1 MIQRYSRPQ
10 MAKLWNDEERF
21 QSWLAVELAVV
32 DYYHT
37 KGLVSDVEWDK
48 LHRDASFKID
58 RILEIEEQT
67 RHDVV
72 AFTRAVS
79 ETLGD
84 ESRWIHYGM
93 TSTDVVDTA
102 YAVVFKKV
110 NAILRQDIKS
120 LMETLKKRAI
130 QYKHTPCIGR
140 THGVHADISCF
151 GLKFALWY
159 DELNRQLKR
168 FESAANDVETGKIS
182 GAVGTFANTSP
193 DLQDFVCK
201 ELGIHSSNISTQT
214 LQRDRHAHYL
224 SVLALIGSTLEKIG
238 VELRHLQRTEVRE
251 VEEGFKQGQKGS
263 SAMPHKRNPISSEN
277 IAGCA
282 RVLRG
287 YMVSAYEDIPLWHER
302 DISHSSAERIIL
314 PDATILLDYMLDRM
328 NRILSNLTVFE
339 DRMLEN
345 IDATHGVI
353 FAQRV
358 MTLLIERKGMTRE
371 VAYDL
376 VQPIAMEAW
385 TKRTGFR
392 ELLLENKTIL
402 SSLSSEELDEAFSL
416 TYHLRYVD
424 AILLRVGI
432 EK

>member
-1 MIQRYSRPQ
+1 
-10 MAKLWNDEERF
+10 
-21 QSWLAVELAVV
+21 
-32 DYYHT
+32 
-37 KGLVSDVEWDK
+37 
-48 LHRDASFKID
+48 
-58 RILEIEEQT
+58 
-67 RHDVV
+67 
-72 AFTRAVS
+72 
-79 ETLGD
+79 
-84 ESRWIHYGM
+84 
-93 TSTDVVDTA
+93 
-102 YAVVFKKV
+102 
-110 NAILRQDIKS
+110 
-120 LMETLKKRAI
+120 
-130 QYKHTPCIGR
+130 
-140 THGVHADISCF
+140 
-151 GLKFALWY
+151 LKFALWY

-168 FESAANDVETGKIS
+168 FESAAKDVETGKIS

-224 SVLALIGSTLEKIG
+224 SVVALIGSSLEKIG

-328 NRILSNLTVFE
+328 NRIFSNLNVFE
-339 DRMLEN
+339 VRMLEN

-385 TKRTGFR
+385 TKRTSFR

>member
-1 MIQRYSRPQ
+1 

-140 THGVHADISCF
+140 THGVHADITSF

-168 FESAANDVETGKIS
+168 FESAAKDVETGKIS

>member
-1 MIQRYSRPQ
+1 

>member
-1 MIQRYSRPQ
+1 
-10 MAKLWNDEERF
+10 
-21 QSWLAVELAVV
+21 
-32 DYYHT
+32 
-37 KGLVSDVEWDK
+37 
-48 LHRDASFKID
+48 
-58 RILEIEEQT
+58 
-67 RHDVV
+67 
-72 AFTRAVS
+72 
-79 ETLGD
+79 
-84 ESRWIHYGM
+84 
-93 TSTDVVDTA
+93 
-102 YAVVFKKV
+102 
-110 NAILRQDIKS
+110 
-120 LMETLKKRAI
+120 
-130 QYKHTPCIGR
+130 
-140 THGVHADISCF
+140 
-151 GLKFALWY
+151 
-159 DELNRQLKR
+159 
-168 FESAANDVETGKIS
+168 
-182 GAVGTFANTSP
+182 
-193 DLQDFVCK
+193 
-201 ELGIHSSNISTQT
+201 
-214 LQRDRHAHYL
+214 
-224 SVLALIGSTLEKIG
+224 
-238 VELRHLQRTEVRE
+238 
-251 VEEGFKQGQKGS
+251 
-263 SAMPHKRNPISSEN
+263 MPHKRNPISSEN

-302 DISHSSAERIIL
+302 DISHSSTERIIL

-385 TKRTGFR
+385 TKRMGFR

-402 SSLSSEELDEAFSL
+402 SSLSLEEVDEAFSL